1 MWGASS
7 ADGKL
12 TGDLGNAIEATPIGG
27 RRSDRLTAGGC
38 RSNISVAASFVW
50 RCVSGSIMTPFP
62 HPALLQFGDSPL
74 RVRHDERADRA
85 VVTAL
90 PDADMAIVVL
100 AWLDLLTLEQV
111 ACRDVEPAG
120 TCLHQLIAG
129 DGEAIHIAAAG
140 YWIPGMCECL
150 DREKQNR

>member
-1 MWGASS
+1 
-7 ADGKL
+7 
-12 TGDLGNAIEATPIGG
+12 
-27 RRSDRLTAGGC
+27 
-38 RSNISVAASFVW
+38 
-50 RCVSGSIMTPFP
+50 MTPFP